1 VSWCRYLDFELEGRF
16 IGLQRGGIVKMRR
29 IILVVLIGM
38 MFLLAGRASAQQ
50 IETDHD
56 RSEFRSD
63 QWRIAGQN
71 LSNTWSQP
79 AEHSI
84 SPTNVGGLSTKWVFT
99 TGGDVSATP
108 TVDGDAV
115 YFPDWGGNLF
125 AVEKQSGRLIWS
137 HKISDYDGVAGAISR
152 VSPAIDGEQLIIGD
166 IQSSNKVHNGA
177 NVISVDRKTG
187 GRRWITQVDPHQA
200 AIITGSP
207 VVFDGVVYI
216 GVSSTEETLAL
227 DPAYPCCSFRGSIV
241 ALDEKTGRMLWKT
254 FDMPENGGQ
263 TGGYSG
269 GAVWQPP
276 AIDPKRGT
284 LFIGTG
290 NNYTA
295 PADVEACQIAT
306 PTANCAAADD
316 FFDTALALDLKT
328 GQIKWAKRLQ
338 GFDTWTVACIVST
351 GTNPNCPVPSSPDFD
366 LGGSGP
372 NLLGN
377 IVGFGQKSGIF
388 WALNP
393 DDGNIVWSTPVGPG
407 ASLGGIEWGTA
418 TDGQRIYVAISNS
431 DHLPYTLV
439 PSGQQITWG
448 AWSALDVATGK
459 IIWQVAD
466 PTANAI
472 DRGSVSVANGVLYAG
487 SNSGQMYALD
497 TKTGNILWNFASG
510 GSVIDGPSI
519 VDGTIYWGSG
529 YREIQ
534 GTGNNKV
541 FAFALAGGNGRGE
554 HSGDHDE
561 PSDNH
566 GQHSQK

>member
-1 VSWCRYLDFELEGRF
+1 MRAWKLRTFARENWSLST
-16 IGLQRGGIVKMRR
+16 IVFT
-29 IILVVLIGM
+29 IA
-38 MFLLAGRASAQQ
+38 LLSAWPLRAQNHSQ
-50 IETDHD
+50 ESRT
-56 RSEFRSD
+56 D

-71 LSNTWSQP
+71 LNNTWSQP
-79 AEHSI
+79 AEHTI
-84 SPTNVGGLSTKWVFT
+84 NPANVSGLTPKWVFT

-125 AVEKQSGRLIWS
+125 AVKKNSGELIWS
-137 HKISDYDGVAGAISR
+137 HKISEYDGVEGAVSR
-152 VSPAIDGEQLIIGD
+152 VSPAVDGNQIIIGD
-166 IQSSNKVHNGA
+166 IQSSKLVHNGA
-177 NVISVDRKTG
+177 NVISVDRETG
-187 GRRWITQVDPHQA
+187 TLRWITQVEAHPA

-207 VVFDGVVYI
+207 VVFNGVVYI

-227 DPAYPCCSFRGSIV
+227 DPTYPCCSFRGSIV
-241 ALDEKTGRMLWKT
+241 ALNEKTGAILWKT

-276 AIDPKRGT
+276 AIDPKRGA

-295 PADVEACQIAT
+295 PADVEACQNAT
-306 PTANCAAADD
+306 PLANCTAADD
-316 FFDTALALDLKT
+316 FFDTAFALDLKT
-328 GQIKWAKRLQ
+328 GQIKWATRLQ
-338 GFDTWTVACIVST
+338 GFDTWTVACITPT
-351 GTNPNCPVPSSPDFD
+351 GPKANCPVPTSPDFD

-372 NLLGN
+372 NLVGS
-377 IVGFGQKSGIF
+377 IVGFGQKSGIY

-393 DDGNIVWSTPVGPG
+393 DNGNIIWGTPVGPG

-418 TDGQRIYVAISNS
+418 TDGQRIYVAIANS

-459 IIWQVAD
+459 ILWQTAD
-466 PTANAI
+466 PIAGSI
-472 DRGSVSVANGVLYAG
+472 DRGSVSVANGVMYAG
-487 SNSGQMYALD
+487 SNSGEMYALD
-497 TKTGNILWNFASG
+497 ATNGNILWNFASG
-510 GSVIDGPSI
+510 GTVIDGPSI
-519 VDGTIYWGSG
+519 VDGALYWGSG
-529 YREIQ
+529 YREIA

-541 FAFALAGGNGRGE
+541 FAFTLADENDRGK
-554 HSGDHDE
+554 HSHDHDHDRSRDE
-561 PSDNH
+561 
-566 GQHSQK
+566 K